1 MLKNAT
7 IKVQTWLL
15 VLVAA
20 AAVVTVG
27 AAGIYAAYRGAEA
40 LEYEHKQALQP
51 LVQLGRL
58 NTLMQETRFRLAG
71 VLLDQMPME
80 GSKNHAH
87 QAARDVPRL
96 WREYLAQS
104 RDGSGQHADK
114 AALQQKGEAG
124 MKTVEAF
131 FAQLSTAYQAKDK
144 DALTLLLEDEWPQ
157 VHTAFVKVLESLGP
171 AEEKISQNAY
181 DANSVLLKRLITG
194 AVVVSAVSIAL
205 LVGIAWVLIRGVTR
219 SLASATTVADRIAEG
234 DLTVQIDVS
243 QDRNEVG
250 KLFVSMAHMA
260 SGLRRLVSSVEK
272 SSEEINIA
280 SGEIAAGNAELS
292 RRTELQASALEET
305 ASSMEELISTVRQN
319 TESAIH
325 ANQLVGSTSSVAT
338 EGGRI
343 VDSVIRTM
351 GSIHASSGK
360 IAEIT
365 GVIDGIAFQ
374 TNILALNAAVEAARA
389 GEQGRG
395 FAVVASEVRN
405 LAQRSAAAAKEI
417 KELISNSVGQVEEGT
432 RLVDEAGKTMSK
444 ILASIN
450 QVTSIMSEITHA
462 SQEQS
467 SGIEAVNHAIAQMD
481 GMTQQNAALVEEAA
495 AAAESMRDQAMKL
508 AHEVHAF
515 KLDQSTPQPRAVAAS
530 LSYRP

>member
-1 MLKNAT
+1 M
-7 IKVQTWLL
+7 
-15 VLVAA
+15 
-20 AAVVTVG
+20 
-27 AAGIYAAYRGAEA
+27 
-40 LEYEHKQALQP
+40 
-51 LVQLGRL
+51 
-58 NTLMQETRFRLAG
+58 
-71 VLLDQMPME
+71 
-80 GSKNHAH
+80 
-87 QAARDVPRL
+87 
-96 WREYLAQS
+96 
-104 RDGSGQHADK
+104 
-114 AALQQKGEAG
+114 
-124 MKTVEAF
+124 
-131 FAQLSTAYQAKDK
+131 
-144 DALTLLLEDEWPQ
+144 
-157 VHTAFVKVLESLGP
+157 KVLESLGP

-280 SGEIAAGNAELS
+280 SSEIAAGNAELS

-467 SGIEAVNHAIAQMD
+467 NGIEAVNRAIAQMD

-515 KLDQSTPQPRAVAAS
+515 KLDQSTRQPREVAAS
-530 LSYRP
+530 LSYHR

>member
-1 MLKNAT
+1 LKKAT
-7 IKVQTWLL
+7 IKVQIWLL

-20 AAVVTVG
+20 ASVLTVS
-27 AAGIYAAYRGAEA
+27 AAGIYAAYRGSVA

-58 NTLMQETRFRLAG
+58 STIMQETRFRLAG

-96 WREYLAQS
+96 WQEYMAQS
-104 RDGSGQHADK
+104 RDSTSHHADK
-114 AALQQKGEAG
+114 VALQQKADAG
-124 MKTVEAF
+124 IKVVDEF
-131 FAQLSTAYQAKDK
+131 FAKLSKAYQAKDK
-144 DALTLLLEDEWPQ
+144 DALTVLLEDEWPQ

-171 AEEKISQNAY
+171 AEEKNSQYTY
-181 DANSVLLKRLITG
+181 DVNSLLLKRLITG
-194 AVVVSAVSIAL
+194 ASVVSAVSITL
-205 LVGIAWVLIRGVTR
+205 LVGLAWVLIRGVTR
-219 SLASATTVADRIAEG
+219 SLDSAATVANRIAEG

-243 QDRNEVG
+243 QDRSEVG
-250 KLFVSMAHMA
+250 KLFVSMEHMA
-260 SGLRRLVSSVEK
+260 SGLRRLVSSVDR
-272 SSEEINIA
+272 SSEAINIA

-292 RRTELQASALEET
+292 RRTEMQASALEET

-325 ANQLVGSTSSVAT
+325 ANQLVGSTASVVT

-343 VDSVIRTM
+343 VDNVIHTM

-360 IAEIT
+360 IAEII

-417 KELISNSVGQVEEGT
+417 KELISNSVGQVEEGS

-444 ILASIN
+444 ILASIT
-450 QVTSIMSEITHA
+450 QVTSLMSEITHA

-515 KLDQSTPQPRAVAAS
+515 KLDKSIPQAGAPTAS
-530 LSYRP
+530 LAYHR